1 MLVSLAAATLAAC
14 GGSAPL
20 PAPTPSSPSTAENA
34 PDPTA
39 RCGFAAPAKK
49 VVVTTDDGVKLA
61 AAELGAG
68 PHGIVLVHQHGAD
81 LCGWATFVRPFLDA
95 GYHLLAI
102 DLRCNGYSDCD
113 PRLRGGRLRR
123 DVRLRERRRGGRRI
137 PAPGG
142 ATKVVLMGASLGA
155 ATVFV
160 AGGRYP
166 DRVDAIVSLS
176 LFSSTFNV
184 SGSGDPVRSAE
195 DAASKITSPV
205 LIGYAQADAS
215 SISRES
221 AKALIAQTAAK
232 ATSKVV
238 EGYGHGW
245 ELLNGGQFEIRC
257 SLPQG
262 QRLEPRRLAVDPPLR
277 LQRVADLAEGGLGP
291 RRLQHR
297 PA

>member
-113 PRLRGGRLRR
+113 RDFVADDFDGTYDYASDAGAAAAYLRQ
-123 DVRLRERRRGGRRI
+123 
-137 PAPGG
+137 AG

-245 ELLNGGQFEIRC
+245 ELLNGGQFED
-257 SLPQG
+257 QV
-262 QRLEPRRLAVDPPLR
+262 LAFLK
-277 LQRVADLAEGGLGP
+277 ANG
-291 RRLQHR
+291 
-297 PA
+297 